1 MAQFADQFAEA
12 RTTTSSFLTQK
23 RFGFERNQQ
32 NNRQNN
38 DRQFQS
44 KDNQQ
49 ATSTNQMDVLY
60 VEDLDTKLLNVTHV
74 DQLETKQT

>member
-1 MAQFADQFAEA
+1 MTVKFFAEA

-23 RFGFERNQQ
+23 PFGFERNQQ